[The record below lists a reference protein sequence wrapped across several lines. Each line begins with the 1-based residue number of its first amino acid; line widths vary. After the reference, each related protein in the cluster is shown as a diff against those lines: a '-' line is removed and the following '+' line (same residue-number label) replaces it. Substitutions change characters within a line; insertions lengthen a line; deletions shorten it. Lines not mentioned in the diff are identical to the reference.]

1 MDNVEQLRLVADHEQ
16 RAPARPAGVEGARRE
31 AASRPGRMLSEF
43 GEVLTVEEAATV
55 LRISRASAY
64 EAARMWRVTQSEG
77 LPVIQ
82 IGRRLLVPKNALE
95 EMLRGSS
102 PASSDRTRTARS
114 V

>member
-1 MDNVEQLRLVADHEQ
+1 MDNVEQLRLVADHEE
-16 RAPARPAGVEGARRE
+16 RAPVRPASVEGARRE

-43 GEVLTVEEAATV
+43 GDVLTVEEAATV

-64 EAARMWRVTQSEG
+64 EAARRWRETHTEG

-82 IGRRLLVPKNALE
+82 IGRRILVPKNALE

-102 PASSDRTRTARS
+102 PTTSDRT
-114 V
+114 